1 MLFEL
6 NSQAGPYTWVTYEE
20 AHDTTLRIGSAI
32 RGRGVNPVSVE

>member
-20 AHDTTLRIGSAI
+20 AYDTTLRIGSAI